1 MLTRPTVATAPP
13 DTVVVHIPMAFARR
27 GGRKALIT
35 TDGSPAQAPQRP
47 HTNSPLITAL
57 ARAFRWR
64 KQLET
69 GVYATV
75 AEIAAA
81 EGINDSYASRIL
93 RLTLLA
99 PDIVE
104 AILDGRQ
111 STDMT
116 LSRLLRPFPVEWAS
130 QRRLFSRIV

>member
-1 MLTRPTVATAPP
+1 MTRPDLPPAEP
-13 DTVVVHIPMAFARR
+13 DTVVVHIPITFARR

-35 TDGSPAQAPQRP
+35 PDGSPAQAPQRP
-47 HTNSPLITAL
+47 HTNSPLIAAL

-69 GVYATV
+69 SVYATV

-104 AILDGRQ
+104 GILDGRQ
-111 STDMT
+111 TTDMT
-116 LSRLLRPFPVEWAS
+116 LGRLLRPFPMEWAS
-130 QRRLFSRIV
+130 QRRLFSRSA

>member
-1 MLTRPTVATAPP
+1 VLTRPTVATAPP

-35 TDGSPAQAPQRP
+35 PDGSPARAPQRP
-47 HTNSPLITAL
+47 HTNSPLVTAL
-57 ARAFRWR
+57 AHAFRWR

-69 GVYATV
+69 GAYATI

-81 EGINDSYASRIL
+81 EGINDSYTSRIL

-99 PDIVE
+99 PHIVE
-104 AILDGRQ
+104 AILDGHQ
-111 STDMT
+111 STDVT
-116 LSRLLRPFPVEWAS
+116 LGRLLRPFPVEWAS
-130 QRRLFSRIV
+130 QRRLLSKSV

>member
-1 MLTRPTVATAPP
+1 MTRPGLPAALP

-35 TDGSPAQAPQRP
+35 PDGSPAQAPLRP
-47 HTNSPLITAL
+47 QTNSALTTAL

-69 GVYATV
+69 GVYAAV

-99 PDIVE
+99 PHIVE
-104 AILDGRQ
+104 AILDGLQ

-116 LSRLLRPFPVEWAS
+116 LGRLLRPFPVEWAS
-130 QRRLFSRIV
+130 QRRLLSKSV

>member
-1 MLTRPTVATAPP
+1 MTRPGLPAALP
-13 DTVVVHIPMAFARR
+13 DTVVVHIPIAFARR

-35 TDGSPAQAPQRP
+35 PDGSPAQAPLRP
-47 HTNSPLITAL
+47 QTNSALTTAL

-69 GVYATV
+69 GVYTTI

-99 PDIVE
+99 PDVVE
-104 AILDGRQ
+104 AILNDQWRGPADLQR
-111 STDMT
+111 M
-116 LSRLLRPFPVEWAS
+116 LRPFPVEWAN
-130 QRRLFSRIV
+130 QRLLLSWSA